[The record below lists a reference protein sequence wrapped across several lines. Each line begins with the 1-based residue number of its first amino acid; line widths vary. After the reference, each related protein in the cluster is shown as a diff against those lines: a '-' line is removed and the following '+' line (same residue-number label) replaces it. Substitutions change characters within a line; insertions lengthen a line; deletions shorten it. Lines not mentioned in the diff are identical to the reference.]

1 MQMIKKTQVVLI
13 LSTILFF
20 GIGTIL
26 ESSAW
31 ARAGGGRSSGSRG
44 SKSFSSPQMP
54 SSPSQRSPGLSTP
67 GRNPMPGS
75 PAQPSGG
82 FFARNPFMAGLAG
95 GLAGGMLG
103 GLLFGGTGHAAP
115 GSPGGGGIGL
125 MDIAILALLL
135 YLAYR
140 FFKRRRQQSAVAGA
154 YYSNPGALPSDIS
167 RRSPDAAYPYG
178 PGAAPEPTTG
188 DTELERGL
196 SQLKQFDPAFNED
209 RFKETAQ
216 DLFFRIQAGWA
227 NRSIDG
233 IEGIL
238 TTEMADFF
246 GQEFES
252 MKRNGVINRLENIA
266 IRKVELAEAW
276 QEVGKD
282 YITVLITAN
291 LLDYTVDAN
300 TREVLKGDKLNPV
313 KFQEFWTFCRDV
325 GSPRWQLAAINQ
337 PGETTASTN

>member
-1 MQMIKKTQVVLI
+1 MIKRLQAVLV
-13 LSTILFF
+13 LSTLLFF
-20 GIGTIL
+20 GSAIVI
-26 ESSAW
+26 ESTAW

-44 SKSFSSPQMP
+44 SKSFSSPKMP
-54 SSPSQRSPGLSTP
+54 SQSSPGIAAP
-67 GRNPMPGS
+67 GRNPAPGS

-82 FFARNPFMAGLAG
+82 FFGRNPFMAGLAG

-103 GLLFGGTGHAAP
+103 GLLFGGTGHAAS
-115 GSPGGGGIGL
+115 GTAAGGGIGL
-125 MDIAILALLL
+125 MDIAILGLLL

-140 FFKRRRQQSAVAGA
+140 FFRKRRAQNALATG
-154 YYSNPGALPSDIS
+154 YYSEASSESANMP
-167 RRSPDAAYPYG
+167 RSLGDTAYPYSS
-178 PGAAPEPTTG
+178 APAHEPEG
-188 DTELERGL
+188 SGTELDRSIE
-196 SQLKQFDPAFNED
+196 QMKTYDPAFNEEK
-209 RFKETAQ
+209 FKETAQ

-233 IEGIL
+233 IESIM

-246 GQEFES
+246 QQEFEL
-252 MKRNGVINRLENIA
+252 MKQKGIINRLENIA

-300 TREVLKGDKLNPV
+300 TREVMQGDKLNPV

-337 PGETTASTN
+337 PGEAPSSAN